1 MKFFS
6 PTTIFLVASLMGV
19 ATAAPVPVPVPA
31 PVPDLETLVARADSA
46 TYMGEWPENGLQR
59 YRYAT
64 NVADKL
70 RFFHAFQKCGGIT
83 SNWQAW
89 DENGHGVFDVSE
101 VQGFAGSSIISCGIR
116 AVTGKNG

>member
-6 PTTIFLVASLMGV
+6 PHTVLFLASIVGV
-19 ATAAPVPVPVPA
+19 AMANPVPA
-31 PVPDLETLVARADSA
+31 PVPDLANLSARADSA
-46 TYMGEWPENGLQR
+46 TFLGTWVENGLQR

-70 RFFHAFQKCGGIT
+70 RFFYAFQHCGGIT

-89 DENGHGVFDVSE
+89 DENGHGVFDDSE
-101 VQGFAGSSIISCGIR
+101 VQGFAGSSIIQCGIH
-116 AVTGKNG
+116 AVTGQ

>member
-6 PTTIFLVASLMGV
+6 STTVGVLGFFVASLVGL
-19 ATAAPVPVPVPA
+19 ATAAPVPA
-31 PVPDLETLVARADSA
+31 SVPDLETLVARADSA
-46 TYMGEWPENGLQR
+46 TYVAEWPENGLQR

-70 RFFHAFQKCGGIT
+70 RFFHAFQHCGGIT

-89 DENGHGVFDVSE
+89 DENGHGMFDVSE
-101 VQGFAGSSIISCGIR
+101 VQGFAGTSIIQCGIR
-116 AVTGKNG
+116 AVTGNGA